1 MAIRGYARG
10 TSIFRVKIYSHGG
23 ETLYSTDRKQV
34 GLVNPLNKG
43 VTAAIAGEVFSQLLH
58 RDTFN
63 TFDREATD
71 IDMVQSYI
79 PGVRIGPGTDRLVF
93 EVYSD
98 VTGELAD
105 LRADQHR
112 IFIILGLA
120 LHALVWRARSLL
132 EQRSIEP
139 DLAYQHIGEAALE
152 LAQRKGGFVAAVAH
166 ELRTPM
172 TTIRGFSELL
182 RDRPMDQ
189 QQLRDLADAINQQ
202 AEGMSQLLDELLVLS
217 QFDEQGKAAMR
228 FWLQPLAPLVQS
240 VVDNAKSLGL
250 PRSDMQVDAPPAC
263 LS

>member
-1 MAIRGYARG
+1 
-10 TSIFRVKIYSHGG
+10 
-23 ETLYSTDRKQV
+23 
-34 GLVNPLNKG
+34 
-43 VTAAIAGEVFSQLLH
+43 
-58 RDTFN
+58 
-63 TFDREATD
+63 
-71 IDMVQSYI
+71 
-79 PGVRIGPGTDRLVF
+79 VF

-112 IFIILGLA
+112 IFIILGLAMLVLYLA

-228 FWLQPLAPLVQS
+228 FRLQPLAPLVQS